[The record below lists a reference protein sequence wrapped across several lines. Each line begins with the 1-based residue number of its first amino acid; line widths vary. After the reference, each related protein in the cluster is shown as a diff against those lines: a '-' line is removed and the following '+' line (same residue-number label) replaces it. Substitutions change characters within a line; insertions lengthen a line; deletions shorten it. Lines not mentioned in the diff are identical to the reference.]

1 MCGSATQYLWGLG
14 LQLTERSRQEEAYH
28 VGLTGLVIKEQ
39 GRSNVGGGRGTIPY
53 SPVHLTAGE
62 VNSCGG
68 CLSEAACGSIS
79 ALGCLPAS
87 HPCPVPRQHPV
98 CLLQR

>member
-1 MCGSATQYLWGLG
+1 MWKCHTVPLGAGTAANRKEQAGRSLSCGVDWG
-14 LQLTERSRQEEAYH
+14 T
-28 VGLTGLVIKEQ
+28 VIKEQ
-39 GRSNVGGGRGTIPY
+39 ARSNVGEGRGIIPY

-62 VNSCGG
+62 MSSYGG

-79 ALGCLPAS
+79 ALGGLPAS
-87 HPCPVPRQHPV
+87 RPCPVHRQHPV